1 MEGHSSSLPYVYY
14 LDWFSIH
21 FDFPPRDCFVRSC
34 SRVTAIKLLSC
45 VDIHREISA
54 VSLEER
60 GEEKSTPNYHYHHIE
75 EKEGDMPF
83 IGKGKTKCFKNN
95 ETTVDKHYPDASQ
108 IKSSLAKRGLCFV
121 EISLSLSFSLSLSLS
136 PSLPLTYH

>member
-1 MEGHSSSLPYVYY
+1 MGGVEVEGHSSSLPYVYY

-45 VDIHREISA
+45 VDIHGEISA

-83 IGKGKTKCFKNN
+83 IGKGKQNVLKIMRQLLINTIQMQ
-95 ETTVDKHYPDASQ
+95 A
-108 IKSSLAKRGLCFV
+108 KSNLA
-121 EISLSLSFSLSLSLS
+121 
-136 PSLPLTYH
+136 LPREDSAL